1 MGKLKGEGNM
11 ELFKDIDEITIEKIK
26 KIIEIKNGEKVNANK
41 TFQTWWIT
49 GADAESELEFRV
61 SRLGNST
68 LIISRVNFPVRRVG
82 TMTNIFL
89 ILKQFCEKEKI
100 SHITIQSV
108 ETKEMMDW
116 CIKNGFAAAEF
127 NIQIEDVFSGDYIY
141 TV

>member
-1 MGKLKGEGNM
+1 M

-49 GADAESELEFRV
+49 GTDAESELEFRV

-100 SHITIQSV
+100 PKITVQSV

-116 CIKNGFAAAEF
+116 CTKNGFVAAEF

-141 TV
+141 TL

>member
-1 MGKLKGEGNM
+1 M

-61 SRLGNST
+61 SRLGNNT
-68 LIISRVNFPVRRVG
+68 LIISRVNFPVRRAG

-100 SHITIQSV
+100 SHITVQSV
-108 ETKEMMDW
+108 ETKEMMNW
-116 CIKNGFAAAEF
+116 CIKNGFVAAEF
-127 NIQIEDVFSGDYIY
+127 NIQIEDVLSGDYIY

>member
-1 MGKLKGEGNM
+1 M

-49 GADAESELEFRV
+49 GAGAESELEFRV
-61 SRLGNST
+61 SRLGNAT
-68 LIISRVNFPVRRVG
+68 LIISRVNFPVKRVG

-100 SHITIQSV
+100 PKITVQSV

>member
-1 MGKLKGEGNM
+1 M

-49 GADAESELEFRV
+49 GADAESELEFRI
-61 SRLGNST
+61 SRIGDAA
-68 LIISRVNFPVRRVG
+68 LIISRVNFTKKRVG

-89 ILKQFCEKEKI
+89 ILKQFCEKERIAQIKV
-100 SHITIQSV
+100 QSV

-116 CIKNGFAAAEF
+116 CIKNGFSAANF
-127 NIQIEDVFSGDYIY
+127 NIQIEDVLSGDYIY
-141 TV
+141 KI

>member
-1 MGKLKGEGNM
+1 M

-49 GADAESELEFRV
+49 GTDAESELEFRV

-100 SHITIQSV
+100 SHITVQSV

-116 CIKNGFAAAEF
+116 CIKNGFTAAEF

-141 TV
+141 SV